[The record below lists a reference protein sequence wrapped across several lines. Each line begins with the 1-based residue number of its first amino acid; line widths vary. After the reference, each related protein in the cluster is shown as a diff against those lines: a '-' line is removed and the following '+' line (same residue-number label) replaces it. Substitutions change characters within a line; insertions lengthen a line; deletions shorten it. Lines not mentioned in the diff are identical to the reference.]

1 MYKQLFDMVIEE
13 NKVTIINIY
22 GPNSDTPTFYDMVRD
37 VLLDFDN
44 EYIFLCG
51 DFNLVLNPS
60 IDTEN
65 YKGISNPKAR
75 DKLLEIMSDLQL
87 SDYFRILN
95 PSKRVF
101 TWRKKTPFKQGRL
114 DYILISENVSN
125 IVENFVI
132 KPGYRSDHSAVIL
145 ELKFNTFQRGRG
157 LWKFNNSLLIDKTY
171 IQKVKDTI
179 QQVHNQYKG
188 TSSESIEDQNFL
200 EVLLMEIRGVTIS
213 YSSFKKK
220 QRDEIILVSH

>member
-1 MYKQLFDMVIEE
+1 MTDTLKIATVNCQGLATASKRQDVLSFYKEKGYSILCLQDTHFTEDIEPFVETQWGYTCFFNSFKSNTRGVAIMFNNNFEFKVNQTRTDNDGNLLALDMVIEE
-13 NKVTIINIY
+13 NKVTLINIY
-22 GPNSDTPTFYDMVRD
+22 GPNSDTPNFYDMVRD

-95 PSKRVF
+95 PDKRVF
-101 TWRKKTPFKQGRL
+101 TWRKKT
-114 DYILISENVSN
+114 
-125 IVENFVI
+125 
-132 KPGYRSDHSAVIL
+132 H
-145 ELKFNTFQRGRG
+145 
-157 LWKFNNSLLIDKTY
+157 
-171 IQKVKDTI
+171 
-179 QQVHNQYKG
+179 
-188 TSSESIEDQNFL
+188 
-200 EVLLMEIRGVTIS
+200 
-213 YSSFKKK
+213 
-220 QRDEIILVSH
+220 

>member
-1 MYKQLFDMVIEE
+1 MTDTLKIATVNCQGLATASKRQDVLNFYKEKGYSILCLQDTHFTEDIEPFVETQWGYTCFFNSFKSNTRGVAIMFNNNFEFKVNQTRTDNDGNLLALDMVIEE
-13 NKVTIINIY
+13 NKVTLINIY
-22 GPNSDTPTFYDMVRD
+22 GPNSDTPNFYDMVRD

-95 PSKRVF
+95 PDKRVF
-101 TWRKKTPFKQGRL
+101 TWRKKKTIKARSTRL
-114 DYILISENVSN
+114 YPH
-125 IVENFVI
+125 F
-132 KPGYRSDHSAVIL
+132 
-145 ELKFNTFQRGRG
+145 
-157 LWKFNNSLLIDKTY
+157 
-171 IQKVKDTI
+171 
-179 QQVHNQYKG
+179 
-188 TSSESIEDQNFL
+188 
-200 EVLLMEIRGVTIS
+200 
-213 YSSFKKK
+213 
-220 QRDEIILVSH
+220 

>member
-1 MYKQLFDMVIEE
+1 MTDTLKIATVNCQGLATASKRQDVLNFYKEKGYSILCLQDTHFTEDIEPFVETQWGYTCFFNSFKSNTRGVAIMFNNNFEFKVNQTRTDNDGNLLALDMVIEE
-13 NKVTIINIY
+13 NKVTLINIY
-22 GPNSDTPTFYDMVRD
+22 GPNSDTPNFYDMVRD

-95 PSKRVF
+95 PDKRVF
-101 TWRKKTPFKQGRL
+101 TWRKK
-114 DYILISENVSN
+114 N
-125 IVENFVI
+125 
-132 KPGYRSDHSAVIL
+132 H
-145 ELKFNTFQRGRG
+145 
-157 LWKFNNSLLIDKTY
+157 
-171 IQKVKDTI
+171 
-179 QQVHNQYKG
+179 
-188 TSSESIEDQNFL
+188 
-200 EVLLMEIRGVTIS
+200 
-213 YSSFKKK
+213 
-220 QRDEIILVSH
+220 

>member
-1 MYKQLFDMVIEE
+1 MTDTLKIATVNCQGLATASKRQDVLNFYKEKGYSILCLQDTHFTEDIEPFVETQWGYTCFFNSFKSNTRGVAIMFNNNFEFKVNQTRTDNDGNLLALDMVIEE
-13 NKVTIINIY
+13 NKVTLINIY
-22 GPNSDTPTFYDMVRD
+22 GPNSDTPNFYDMVRD

-95 PSKRVF
+95 PDKRVF
-101 TWRKKTPFKQGRL
+101 TWRKKT
-114 DYILISENVSN
+114 
-125 IVENFVI
+125 
-132 KPGYRSDHSAVIL
+132 H
-145 ELKFNTFQRGRG
+145 
-157 LWKFNNSLLIDKTY
+157 
-171 IQKVKDTI
+171 
-179 QQVHNQYKG
+179 
-188 TSSESIEDQNFL
+188 
-200 EVLLMEIRGVTIS
+200 
-213 YSSFKKK
+213 
-220 QRDEIILVSH
+220 

>member
-1 MYKQLFDMVIEE
+1 MTDTLKIATVNCQGLATASKRQDVLNFYKEKGYSILCLQDTHFTEDIEPFVETQWGYTCFFNSFKSNTRGVAIMFNNNFEFKVNQTRTDNDGNLLALDMVIEE
-13 NKVTIINIY
+13 NKVTLINIY
-22 GPNSDTPTFYDMVRD
+22 GPNSDTPNFYDMVRD

-95 PSKRVF
+95 PDKRGF
-101 TWRKKTPFKQGRL
+101 TWTKK
-114 DYILISENVSN
+114 
-125 IVENFVI
+125 
-132 KPGYRSDHSAVIL
+132 
-145 ELKFNTFQRGRG
+145 
-157 LWKFNNSLLIDKTY
+157 
-171 IQKVKDTI
+171 
-179 QQVHNQYKG
+179 
-188 TSSESIEDQNFL
+188 
-200 EVLLMEIRGVTIS
+200 
-213 YSSFKKK
+213 
-220 QRDEIILVSH
+220 

>member
-1 MYKQLFDMVIEE
+1 MTDTLKIATVNCQGLATASKRQDVLNFYKEKGYSILCLQDTHFTEDIEPFVETQWGYTCFFNSFKSNTRGVAIMFNNNFEFKVNQTRTDNDGNLLALDMVIEE
-13 NKVTIINIY
+13 NKVTLINIY
-22 GPNSDTPTFYDMVRD
+22 GPNSDTPNFYDMVRD

-95 PSKRVF
+95 PDKRVF
-101 TWRKKTPFKQGRL
+101 TWRKKKPIKARSTRL
-114 DYILISENVSN
+114 YPH
-125 IVENFVI
+125 F
-132 KPGYRSDHSAVIL
+132 
-145 ELKFNTFQRGRG
+145 
-157 LWKFNNSLLIDKTY
+157 
-171 IQKVKDTI
+171 
-179 QQVHNQYKG
+179 
-188 TSSESIEDQNFL
+188 
-200 EVLLMEIRGVTIS
+200 
-213 YSSFKKK
+213 
-220 QRDEIILVSH
+220 

>member
-1 MYKQLFDMVIEE
+1 MTDTLKIATVNCQGLATASKRQDVLNFYKEKGYSILCLQDTHFTEDIEPFVETQWGYTCFFNSFKSNTRGVAIMFNNNFEFKVNQTRTDNDGNLLALDMVIEE
-13 NKVTIINIY
+13 NKVTLINIY
-22 GPNSDTPTFYDMVRD
+22 GPNSDTPNFYDMVRD

-95 PSKRVF
+95 PDKRVF
-101 TWRKKTPFKQGRL
+101 TWRKKNPIKARSTRL
-114 DYILISENVSN
+114 YPH
-125 IVENFVI
+125 F
-132 KPGYRSDHSAVIL
+132 
-145 ELKFNTFQRGRG
+145 
-157 LWKFNNSLLIDKTY
+157 
-171 IQKVKDTI
+171 
-179 QQVHNQYKG
+179 
-188 TSSESIEDQNFL
+188 
-200 EVLLMEIRGVTIS
+200 
-213 YSSFKKK
+213 
-220 QRDEIILVSH
+220 

>member
-1 MYKQLFDMVIEE
+1 MTDTLKIATVNCQGLATASKRQDVLNFYKEKGYSILCLQDTHFTEDIEPFVETQWGYTCFFNSFKSNTRGVAIMFNNNFEFKVNQTRTDNDGNLLALDMVIEE
-13 NKVTIINIY
+13 NKVTLINIY
-22 GPNSDTPTFYDMVRD
+22 GPNSDTPNFYDMVRD

-95 PSKRVF
+95 PDKMVL
-101 TWRKKTPFKQGRL
+101 TWRKKTHE
-114 DYILISENVSN
+114 S
-125 IVENFVI
+125 
-132 KPGYRSDHSAVIL
+132 
-145 ELKFNTFQRGRG
+145 
-157 LWKFNNSLLIDKTY
+157 
-171 IQKVKDTI
+171 KVD
-179 QQVHNQYKG
+179 
-188 TSSESIEDQNFL
+188 
-200 EVLLMEIRGVTIS
+200 
-213 YSSFKKK
+213 
-220 QRDEIILVSH
+220 